1 MESNKEIDMSDWDK
15 MSKGAQKAASTAAHV
30 ENYMSIRNKTHL
42 TMTEATTAIWG
53 TSGTG
58 NPNAVRLIEA
68 TAAFGYLKIVPHGKR
83 TRYVEVGTKPI
94 PAEAMSQEDKD
105 YYAKMYR
112 DDIQAECDAAE
123 RRIRSAI
130 KETPEQAGQVFMNEI
145 FGLLGGKRR

>member
-1 MESNKEIDMSDWDK
+1 MANWNE

-30 ENYMSIRNKTHL
+30 ENYMAIRGKTHL

-68 TAAFGYLKIVPHGKR
+68 TAAFGFLKIVPHGKR
-83 TRYVEVGTKPI
+83 TRYVEVGAKPI

-112 DDIQAECDAAE
+112 DDIQAEADAME
-123 RRIRSAI
+123 RRVKDAI
-130 KETPEQAGQVFMNEI
+130 QNDPKNASKVFMSE
-145 FGLLGGKRR
+145 LGNFLGAGKRRR

>member
-1 MESNKEIDMSDWDK
+1 MANWND

-30 ENYMSIRNKTHL
+30 LNELEIQGKKHF

-68 TAAFGYLKIVPHGKR
+68 TAALGFLKIVPHGKR
-83 TRYVEVGTKPI
+83 TRYVEAGAKPV

-105 YYAKMYR
+105 YAKRMHQET
-112 DDIQAECDAAE
+112 IQAECDAAE
-123 RRIRSAI
+123 RRIKAAI
-130 KETPEQAGQVFMNEI
+130 KHTPAQAPQVFMSELR
-145 FGLLGGKRR
+145 GLLGGGRR